1 MHHWY
6 AGVMTGTRWLDD
18 DQQRAWRAYLRMQA
32 ELAARLGRQL
42 QADSGL
48 SFADYGVLV
57 QLAEAPGGR
66 LRPFALQR
74 DLQWEQSR
82 LSHHLGRMQRRG
94 LVDREECPQDARGA
108 FVVLT
113 AAGRAAI
120 EAAAPAHVDTVR
132 RLVFDQLDPDEVR
145 ALERIATR
153 VVDGLDAE
161 RRPA

>member
-1 MHHWY
+1 M
-6 AGVMTGTRWLDD
+6 AGTRWLDD
-18 DQQRAWRAYLRMQA
+18 DQQRAWWAYLRMQA
-32 ELAARLGRQL
+32 EVAARLGRQL

-57 QLAEAPGGR
+57 QLAEAPDGR
-66 LRPFALQR
+66 LRPFELQR

-132 RLVFDQLDPDEVR
+132 RLVFDRLDPDEVR
-145 ALERIATR
+145 ALEWIATR
-153 VVDGLDAE
+153 VVEGLDAGP
-161 RRPA
+161 RLP

>member
-1 MHHWY
+1 
-6 AGVMTGTRWLDD
+6 MTGTRWLDD

>member
-1 MHHWY
+1 
-6 AGVMTGTRWLDD
+6 MTGTRWLDD

-66 LRPFALQR
+66 LRPFELQR

-132 RLVFDQLDPDEVR
+132 RLVFDRLDPDEVR
-145 ALERIATR
+145 ALERVATR
-153 VVDGLDAE
+153 VVDGLEAE

>member
-1 MHHWY
+1 M
-6 AGVMTGTRWLDD
+6 AGTRWLDD

-32 ELAARLGRQL
+32 EVAARLGRQL

-57 QLAEAPGGR
+57 QLAEAPDGR
-66 LRPFALQR
+66 LRPFELQR

-132 RLVFDQLDPDEVR
+132 RLVFDRLDPDEVR

-153 VVDGLDAE
+153 VVEGLDDGP
-161 RRPA
+161 RLP

>member
-1 MHHWY
+1 
-6 AGVMTGTRWLDD
+6 MTGTRWLDD

-57 QLAEAPGGR
+57 QLAEAPDGR
-66 LRPFALQR
+66 LRPFELQR

>member
-1 MHHWY
+1 M
-6 AGVMTGTRWLDD
+6 AGTRWLDD

-32 ELAARLGRQL
+32 EVAARLGRQL
-42 QADSGL
+42 QADAGL
-48 SFADYGVLV
+48 SLADYGVLA
-57 QLAEAPGGR
+57 QLAEAPDGR

-132 RLVFDQLDPDEVR
+132 RLVFDRLDPDEVR

-153 VVDGLDAE
+153 VVDGLDAGP
-161 RRPA
+161 RLP

>member
-1 MHHWY
+1 
-6 AGVMTGTRWLDD
+6 MTGTRWLDD

-57 QLAEAPGGR
+57 QLAEAPDGR
-66 LRPFALQR
+66 LRPFELQR

-94 LVDREECPQDARGA
+94 LVGREECPQDARGA

>member
-1 MHHWY
+1 
-6 AGVMTGTRWLDD
+6 MTGTRWLDD

-32 ELAARLGRQL
+32 ELTARLSRQL
-42 QADSGL
+42 QAESGL
-48 SFADYGVLV
+48 SLADYEVLV
-57 QLAEAPGGR
+57 QLTEAPDGR

-74 DLQWEQSR
+74 ALQWEQSR

-108 FVVLT
+108 FVVLA
-113 AAGRAAI
+113 AAGRAAV

-145 ALERIATR
+145 TLERIATR
-153 VVDGLDAE
+153 VVDRLDAG
-161 RRPA
+161 RRLP

>member
-1 MHHWY
+1 
-6 AGVMTGTRWLDD
+6 MTGTRWLDD

-57 QLAEAPGGR
+57 QLAEAPDGR

-161 RRPA
+161 RRLA

>member
-1 MHHWY
+1 
-6 AGVMTGTRWLDD
+6 MTGTRWLDD

-57 QLAEAPGGR
+57 QLAEAPDGR

>member
-1 MHHWY
+1 M
-6 AGVMTGTRWLDD
+6 AGTRWLDD

-32 ELAARLGRQL
+32 EVAARLGRQL

-57 QLAEAPGGR
+57 QLAEAPDGR
-66 LRPFALQR
+66 LRPFELQR

-132 RLVFDQLDPDEVR
+132 RLVFDRLDPDEVR

-153 VVDGLDAE
+153 VVEGLDAE
-161 RRPA
+161 PRLP

>member
-1 MHHWY
+1 M
-6 AGVMTGTRWLDD
+6 AGTRWLDD

-32 ELAARLGRQL
+32 EVAARLGRQL
-42 QADSGL
+42 QADAGL
-48 SFADYGVLV
+48 SLADYGVLA
-57 QLAEAPGGR
+57 QLAEAPDGR

-132 RLVFDQLDPDEVR
+132 RLVFDRLDPDEVR

-161 RRPA
+161 PRLP

>member
-1 MHHWY
+1 M
-6 AGVMTGTRWLDD
+6 AGTRWLDD

-57 QLAEAPGGR
+57 RLAEAPDGR

-132 RLVFDQLDPDEVR
+132 RLVFDRLDPDEVR

-161 RRPA
+161 PRLP